1 MSPHPIPILEHT
13 YAVSSKST
21 LPDECIYADDT
32 DLIKNCAKKK
42 KRQFQLVTPTFA
54 EFNLQINDSKI

>member
-1 MSPHPIPILEHT
+1 MQSVPKVP
-13 YAVSSKST
+13 T

-54 EFNLQINDSKI
+54 EFNLQINDTKI